1 MAKQLLERRSISLTI
16 REVWIKSTM
25 RCPSIPTSYYQNNRN
40 KTGVGEDV
48 EPRDPLSPAAGGNI
62 KWCNPGQ
69 KSTAVPQTITH
80 RVSIRSSNS
89 NSGYTLKR
97 SASRDTNRYF
107 ACPHSRRAEGG
118 NVSACCWVNG
128 ETWDN
133 IQPRKGVKAD
143 TGCNTGDPEDP
154 AQSKGD
160 TRGQPQHDPTGR
172 RRPEQSDS
180 VGVVRHRGWAH
191 ATEPHT

>member
-1 MAKQLLERRSISLTI
+1 MWSHGTPCLPLLVGMSNGVTLGKRVRRLLKQL
-16 REVWIKSTM
+16 
-25 RCPSIPTSYYQNNRN
+25 
-40 KTGVGEDV
+40 
-48 EPRDPLSPAAGGNI
+48 
-62 KWCNPGQ
+62 
-69 KSTAVPQTITH
+69 H

-89 NSGYTLKR
+89 TSGYTLKR

-128 ETWDN
+128 ETWAN

-160 TRGQPQHDPTGR
+160 TRGQAQHDPTGR
-172 RRPEQSDS
+172 RRPEQSLS
-180 VGVVRHRGWAH
+180 LIHIS
-191 ATEPHT
+191 EPTRPKYASRMPSSA